1 MGGRHPNF
9 MKVHENGSFWEEDTQ
24 ISWNFMKLNC
34 HLKAEFDQTHG
45 VCRENIPE
53 TKDEGPPGD
62 RY

>member
-1 MGGRHPNF
+1 
-9 MKVHENGSFWEEDTQ
+9 MKFHEKAWKT
-24 ISWNFMKLNC
+24 WNFMKFHEKTWNFMNFDEISWNC

-45 VCRENIPE
+45 VCRENMPE